1 MDRTEPTRL
10 LLAGDVHGNER
21 WIGSLCKLAR
31 RHGCDAIL
39 QLGDFGYWP
48 HTDDGLRFLDHVD
61 WHSERNGIACVYWID
76 GNHENHDALARLE
89 PDGSGMVP
97 IGDRCRYIP
106 RGHRW
111 EWSGVRFG
119 ALGGAFSVDRRQR
132 TKHVSWWPGELLTDV
147 DVERLGEDR
156 LDVLVTH
163 DSPEGTPLRGLEL
176 PPLDA
181 VLVDEVRGRIFEAVE
196 AVGPK
201 LVVHGHWHH
210 RYSHELAW
218 PVTVDGELA
227 WRATVVEGLAA
238 DVQGDRRA
246 WAILELNPLRFIDAK
261 ELPNGAT

>member
-1 MDRTEPTRL
+1 MDRIEPTRL

-31 RHGCDAIL
+31 RYGCDAIL

-48 HTDDGLRFLDHVD
+48 HTAEGLRFLDHVD
-61 WHSERNGIACVYWID
+61 WHAERNGIDCIYWID
-76 GNHENHDALARLE
+76 GNHENHDALAGLKS
-89 PDGSGMVP
+89 DGSGMVP

-132 TKHVSWWPGELLTDV
+132 TKHESWWPGEVLTDR
-147 DVERLGEDR
+147 DVERLGDAP
-156 LDVLVTH
+156 LDVLVAH
-163 DSPEGTPLRGLEL
+163 DAPEGTPLRGLEL
-176 PPLDA
+176 PPVDA
-181 VLVDEVRGRIFEAVE
+181 VVVDEVRARILSAIEATV
-196 AVGPK
+196 PN

-210 RYSHELAW
+210 RCSHELTW
-218 PVTVDGELA
+218 PVNAAGQLE
-227 WRATVVEGLAA
+227 WRATVVQGLAA

-246 WAILELNPLRFIDAK
+246 WAILELDPLKFIDAK
-261 ELPNGAT
+261 ELSEM